1 MRPDGVALQQCWGS
15 HVRMQVLSSISKSQ
29 KTVPTTVE
37 FVDIA
42 GLVKGASKG
51 EGLGNQFLA
60 TIRECDAIAQVC
72 GPQRLTP
79 GFPAHGNPL

>member
-1 MRPDGVALQQCWGS
+1 ME
-15 HVRMQVLSSISKSQ
+15 ISKLANSEKVIGAQ
-29 KTVPTTVE
+29 LE

-60 TIRECDAIAQVC
+60 NIRETDAIIHVLRCFEDDNISHVEESIQ
-72 GPQRLTP
+72 PIRDIEIIETEL
-79 GFPAHGNPL
+79 LLSDL